1 MEKTDF
7 GKRLS
12 ELRAN
17 KGVSARDMS
26 LTIGQSPGYINN
38 VENGINYPS
47 MALFFYICDYLGVSP
62 KDFFDEENAHPGQV
76 NELLDAAKG
85 LDADNLSHLIALAKA
100 LGQRKNP

>member
-1 MEKTDF
+1 MEKSDF

-12 ELRAN
+12 ELRGN

-26 LTIGQSPGYINN
+26 LTLGQSPGYINN

-47 MALFFYICDYLGVSP
+47 MTLFFYICEYLGVSP
-62 KDFFDEENAHPGQV
+62 KDFFDIGNTHPDKI
-76 NELLDAAKG
+76 NELLDAVKD

-100 LGQRKNP
+100 LKQK